1 MEKSNILYAKIF
13 LAKFLYNKKC
23 SDSTKFFN
31 NNRKGFEIKFFRV
44 LQMSNNFLVD
54 IIIGQTPYIGVN
66 YLTSVS
72 TSFEAFREV
81 RGDFP
86 FMVIQKRPQKSY
98 L

>member
-81 RGDFP
+81 RWDFP
-86 FMVIQKRPQKSY
+86 FMVIQKRLQKFY
-98 L
+98 P

>member
-86 FMVIQKRPQKSY
+86 FMVIQKRPQKFN

>member
-66 YLTSVS
+66 YLT
-72 TSFEAFREV
+72 
-81 RGDFP
+81 
-86 FMVIQKRPQKSY
+86 
-98 L
+98 

>member
-66 YLTSVS
+66 YLISVS
-72 TSFEAFREV
+72 ASFEAFREV
-81 RGDFP
+81 RWDFP
-86 FMVIQKRPQKSY
+86 FMVIQKRPQKFN

>member
-23 SDSTKFFN
+23 SNSTKFFN
-31 NNRKGFEIKFFRV
+31 NNRKGFEIKFFSV
-44 LQMSNNFLVD
+44 FQKSNNFLIN
-54 IIIGQTPYIGVN
+54 IIFGQTPCIGVN
-66 YLTSVS
+66 YLISVS
-72 TSFEAFREV
+72 ASFEAFREV

-86 FMVIQKRPQKSY
+86 FMVIQKRPQKFN